1 MGLKQKTLST
11 GMLESACSIL
21 SVPSPVKKPF
31 YRIDLKNCGTDY
43 DYTIVE
49 AIQIDDY
56 VQLVREQAE
65 DLDEEGYNHWKES
78 GYLPEATVTVV
89 MMTDKEFSDW
99 FAKNV
104 KP

>member
-1 MGLKQKTLST
+1 MATMASKLFNIPDET
-11 GMLESACSIL
+11 
-21 SVPSPVKKPF
+21 KKPY

-65 DLDEEGYNHWKES
+65 NLDEEGYNHWKEN
-78 GYLPEATVTVV
+78 GYLPEATITVV

-99 FAKNV
+99 FTKNV
-104 KP
+104 EANA